1 MLRHSRVRSD
11 VTQIAFMH
19 HSPVWIGRKK
29 HQAVSCLQARIFL
42 LVLTV
47 MTAQRQC
54 PVTFTSSITGGRWK
68 PKIIWTL
75 LRSEPQRYSALRRA
89 CPPISDRILSKELKE
104 LESCGL
110 VSRREHAIIPPRTE
124 YSLTALGHTLRP
136 ILEAMA
142 EWGDRTQDARP

>member
-1 MLRHSRVRSD
+1 
-11 VTQIAFMH
+11 
-19 HSPVWIGRKK
+19 
-29 HQAVSCLQARIFL
+29 
-42 LVLTV
+42 

-110 VSRREHAIIPPRTE
+110 VSRQEHSVIPPKTE